1 MVFINTNYLPY
12 YNSNFN
18 GIGINASNVIVDGN
32 IGIGTTNPITSLEV
46 HSTDAILLP
55 KGSEVQRPV
64 GVLGYIRYNTDTN
77 QFEGYGAGNAWG
89 SLGGVK
95 STDQETYITAELSA
109 GVNDDIIR
117 FYADNSNVAQI
128 TKHAFKLPS
137 GSSNLR
143 PDVPTEGEIR
153 FNTDINR
160 FEGYYSSNLGWNTIT
175 NESVYSFSATY
186 LSSNQYIAVANSNV
200 GEIAQFNAQY
210 SVPGSTF
217 DISTYKYVVPQNGV
231 YSFDVSLPNSPL
243 IDIERERIVNDVT
256 TYTTLKSLDYS
267 HTPISSLHISAVQLQ
282 TNDKVYVRVYTDVD
296 GATQYNSRFEGN
308 LVSGGLSTSTMSTT
322 VTDEVRS
329 FQYSCSS
336 NTEIVMSQPFDQILP
351 LQVKVYDTDNLWDIG
366 TNSFTVPS
374 GYAGFWDITVN
385 GIVNTF
391 NIYKTPSGGSSQLF
405 GTIMNNG
412 TKQLLLNVG
421 DKIEIYFTS
430 TISALYSHYYFI
442 TATQIAKP
450 HTISSLVNV
459 TKGFKYK
466 LASDQNITP
475 GTSTKINFTDPV
487 FEVGDVFDSTN
498 NWLLSGVT
506 TSGLWDFKWHINPV
520 KNMNRSFTVYIESY
534 SLITAPNVV
543 TYNTVMNNNTGTDIN
558 LSTGVFTPTVPGN
571 YLIMFS
577 GFQQSGNTD
586 VFSIFIRKNGTLI
599 MRLYDGDTTDT
610 DFGPTQNLQSIIYL
624 NGTTD
629 YIDIYISGGTL
640 HDNENCYFSGT
651 LIDSE
656 RDFITLNH
664 YDYST
669 ASSNV
674 YSYNG
679 DNGSSTLYVEEGDK
693 VWLESTESVSSS
705 NSYFE
710 GVLTTSVNLTVDEST
725 VYTRGFHYTRTTNQ
739 AITEGVSTTIEY
751 STKVQNTTGLAET
764 ILNGVF
770 TTPNS
775 GLWRFDFAAGG
786 QDGELLVVDEKAEN
800 TNGGDFGANPVVRDL
815 NTVRKNTIDGAS
827 LATNTITLPPG
838 TYEADALSTIFA
850 VGRAQISLRDTGNN
864 ILLQGMSEYT
874 FRSTTTGYNGFAIK
888 LKGFF
893 TINTITNIQLILNR
907 ETDQNTAIEGGVGDL
922 SAYGPEIFSL
932 VHLKRVPGILT
943 LNHYDYSTASSN
955 VYSYNGDNGSST
967 LSYLA
972 HVTT

>member
-18 GIGINASNVIVDGN
+18 GIDINASNVIVDGN

-64 GVLGYIRYNTDTN
+64 GVQGYIRYNTDTN

-160 FEGYYSSNLGWNTIT
+160 FEGYYSSNLDWNTIT

-217 DISTYKYVVPQNGV
+217 DTSTYKYVVPQNGV

-351 LQVKVYDTDNLWDIG
+351 LQVKVYDTDNLWDVG

-421 DKIEIYFTS
+421 DKIEIHFTS

-506 TSGLWDFKWHINPV
+506 TSGLW
-520 KNMNRSFTVYIESY
+520 S
-534 SLITAPNVV
+534 
-543 TYNTVMNNNTGTDIN
+543 
-558 LSTGVFTPTVPGN
+558 
-571 YLIMFS
+571 
-577 GFQQSGNTD
+577 
-586 VFSIFIRKNGTLI
+586 
-599 MRLYDGDTTDT
+599 
-610 DFGPTQNLQSIIYL
+610 
-624 NGTTD
+624 
-629 YIDIYISGGTL
+629 
-640 HDNENCYFSGT
+640 
-651 LIDSE
+651 
-656 RDFITLNH
+656 
-664 YDYST
+664 
-669 ASSNV
+669 
-674 YSYNG
+674 
-679 DNGSSTLYVEEGDK
+679 
-693 VWLESTESVSSS
+693 
-705 NSYFE
+705 
-710 GVLTTSVNLTVDEST
+710 
-725 VYTRGFHYTRTTNQ
+725 
-739 AITEGVSTTIEY
+739 
-751 STKVQNTTGLAET
+751 
-764 ILNGVF
+764 
-770 TTPNS
+770 
-775 GLWRFDFAAGG
+775 FDFRVGG
-786 QDGELLVVDEKAEN
+786 QDG
-800 TNGGDFGANPVVRDL
+800 
-815 NTVRKNTIDGAS
+815 
-827 LATNTITLPPG
+827 
-838 TYEADALSTIFA
+838 
-850 VGRAQISLRDTGNN
+850 
-864 ILLQGMSEYT
+864 
-874 FRSTTTGYNGFAIK
+874 
-888 LKGFF
+888 
-893 TINTITNIQLILNR
+893 
-907 ETDQNTAIEGGVGDL
+907 
-922 SAYGPEIFSL
+922 
-932 VHLKRVPGILT
+932 
-943 LNHYDYSTASSN
+943 
-955 VYSYNGDNGSST
+955 
-967 LSYLA
+967 
-972 HVTT
+972 